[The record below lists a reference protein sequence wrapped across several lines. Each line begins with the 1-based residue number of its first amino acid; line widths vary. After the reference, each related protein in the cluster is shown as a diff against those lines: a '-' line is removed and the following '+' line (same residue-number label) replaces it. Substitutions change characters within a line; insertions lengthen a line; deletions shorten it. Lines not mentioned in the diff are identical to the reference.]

1 VSDWRRQRDALLESP
16 GGKLEGFATEHDE
29 LAVYVL
35 DTPVP
40 RVWLR
45 TGACWRVHVH
55 CPLLPRLAH
64 ELAYS
69 LREQADMADAAT
81 APWRGETRVFHYNG
95 AVQADNRA
103 AVYGESCGGPLAHGP
118 GGVVA
123 PFDPRVT
130 VEVIDDAMKDPAAR
144 VSYARMDTGTA
155 RRCADFLEVA
165 ADVAQGLERLHADA
179 PGRVR

>member
-1 VSDWRRQRDALLESP
+1 MSEWRQQRDALLESP
-16 GGKLEGFATEHDE
+16 GGKLEAFPTEHDE

-64 ELAYS
+64 ELAYT
-69 LREQADMADAAT
+69 LREQAEWADIAT
-81 APWRGETRVFHYNG
+81 DPFKGETRVFRYND
-95 AVQADNRA
+95 AVQADNRVEA
-103 AVYGESCGGPLAHGP
+103 YGESCGGPLVHGP

-123 PFDPRVT
+123 PFAPRVT
-130 VEVIDDAMKDPAAR
+130 VEVIDDNMKDPADR
-144 VSYARMDTGTA
+144 VSYARMDTDTA
-155 RRCADFLEVA
+155 RRCADFLDKA
-165 ADVAQGLERLHADA
+165 ADVAEALERLHADA
-179 PGRVR
+179 PRRVR